1 MTKQRIYN
9 ADGKS
14 SEDKALDLFANMM
27 IERIQSL
34 SSKDGWKKP
43 WFTEG
48 SLSWPKNLS
57 GREYNGMNALMLMM
71 HCEKNGYKLPVFCT
85 FDRVA
90 GLNFTKDKQGK
101 RQQVKGKGGEV
112 LPQVSI
118 LKGEK
123 SFPVFITT
131 FTVVNKE
138 TKERVN
144 YDDYRQMSE
153 ELRQQYNVYPKL
165 QVYNVFNVSQTNLQ
179 EARPELYKKVEESCG
194 QSKPM
199 EMGDDYSFPPVDKMI
214 KEDGWICPIKP
225 LFGDSAY
232 YSISKNEIVIPE
244 KKQFKDGESFY
255 SNLFH
260 EMTHSTGAEGQLD
273 RIKPTSFGSEE
284 YAREELVAELT
295 AALTAQ
301 RYGMTKHLKGDS
313 AAYLKSWLD
322 SLKESPQFIK
332 TTLMDVKKA
341 SSMLTQ
347 HIDKMALEIEKTQ
360 SAKEEN
366 TERNNL
372 LNIEDGDYTMVPY
385 NGSTLYIQH
394 HENENSLKVAV
405 PTDKGLEVK
414 ITIPYDDNI
423 DLDRNYQEAFAQYKN
438 QTETPETKEKVYY
451 ASVAYLQST
460 DDTSELDKLK
470 DRGDYNG
477 LLTLAKDYYD
487 GNGMDEEQTYK
498 KPCQNRGDDLLIE
511 DKDFAVV
518 YNGSVGGTYE
528 IFVKYSEQ
536 EVRDHINRYGIG
548 RASED
553 VKEVAREMT
562 HEAFTALAQHKQ
574 PVFQMPNGAILNI
587 QYNKQEDNFDVGTVT
602 NAGLSV
608 KHSFPYD
615 HDHSM
620 DMNIQGVYEQL
631 HEMEEYQKEEHVA
644 KSAFHR

>member
-14 SEDKALDLFANMM
+14 SEDRALDLFADMM

-153 ELRQQYNVYPKL
+153 ELRQHYNVYPKL

-179 EARPELYKKVEESCG
+179 EARPELYKKVEESCM

-414 ITIPYDDNI
+414 LTIPYDHNI

-528 IFVKYSEQ
+528 VFVKYSEQ

-574 PVFQMPNGAILNI
+574 PVFQMPNGAILNL
-587 QYNKQEDNFDVGTVT
+587 QYNKQEDKFDVGTVT

-615 HDHSM
+615 HNHSM

>member
-14 SEDKALDLFANMM
+14 SEDRALDLFADMM

-179 EARPELYKKVEESCG
+179 EARPELYKKVEESCM

-414 ITIPYDDNI
+414 LTIPYDHNI

-470 DRGDYNG
+470 DRDDYDG

-528 IFVKYSEQ
+528 VFVKYSEQ

-574 PVFQMPNGAILNI
+574 PVFQMPNGAILNL

-615 HDHSM
+615 HNHSM

>member
-347 HIDKMALEIEKTQ
+347 HIDKMALEIEMTQ
-360 SAKEEN
+360 SAKVEN

-414 ITIPYDDNI
+414 LTIPYDHNI

-528 IFVKYSEQ
+528 VFVKYSEQ

-574 PVFQMPNGAILNI
+574 PVFQMPNGAILNL

-602 NAGLSV
+602 NAGISV

-615 HDHSM
+615 HNHSM